1 MTQPTLLI
9 LDDDAALLDTLER
22 ALRRSY
28 RVLVADSAAEAF
40 ELLGRERVDLIL
52 SDHHMPAMTG
62 LEFLRQVSIR
72 HPDVLRLLF
81 TAEPDAAMAIAA
93 INQGDVFRILVK
105 PVSLPELEVA
115 LHVAAEKLQIDREN
129 RILRSLVGAHPEL
142 SQVFEQQLARLW
154 GAPAAAPSA
163 ARVASR

>member
-9 LDDDAALLDTLER
+9 LDDDTSLLETLGR

-28 RVLVADSAAEAF
+28 RVLLADDAEQAF
-40 ELLGRERVDLIL
+40 ALLARERVDLVL
-52 SDHHMPAMTG
+52 SDHHMPGMTG
-62 LEFLRQVSIR
+62 LEFLKQVATR
-72 HPDVLRLLF
+72 HPDALRLLF
-81 TAEPDAAMAIAA
+81 TAEPDAAMAIGA

-115 LHVAAEKLQIDREN
+115 LHVAVEKLQIDREN

-154 GAPAAAPSA
+154 GGHGAVPGATH
-163 ARVASR
+163 

>member
-9 LDDDAALLDTLER
+9 LDDDTALLETLGR

-28 RVLVADSAAEAF
+28 RVLLADTAEEAF
-40 ELLGRERVDLIL
+40 ALLAKERIDLVL
-52 SDHHMPAMTG
+52 SDHHMPTMTG
-62 LEFLRQVSIR
+62 LEFLKQVATR
-72 HPDVLRLLF
+72 HPDALRLLF

-115 LHVAAEKLQIDREN
+115 LHVAVEKLQIDREN
-129 RILRSLVGAHPEL
+129 RILRTLVGAHPEL
-142 SQVFEQQLARLW
+142 SRVFAQQLDRLW
-154 GAPAAAPSA
+154 GAPAARSA
-163 ARVASR
+163 TP

>member
-9 LDDDAALLDTLER
+9 LDDDTALLETLGR

-28 RVLVADSAAEAF
+28 RVLLADSAEEAF
-40 ELLGRERVDLIL
+40 ALLAKERVDLVL
-52 SDHHMPAMTG
+52 SDHHMPTMTG
-62 LEFLRQVSIR
+62 LEFLKQVATR
-72 HPDVLRLLF
+72 HPDALRLLF

-115 LHVAAEKLQIDREN
+115 LHIAVEKLQIDREN

-142 SQVFEQQLARLW
+142 SRVFEQQLSRLW
-154 GAPAAAPSA
+154 GAPAAQA
-163 ARVASR
+163 ARPAAH